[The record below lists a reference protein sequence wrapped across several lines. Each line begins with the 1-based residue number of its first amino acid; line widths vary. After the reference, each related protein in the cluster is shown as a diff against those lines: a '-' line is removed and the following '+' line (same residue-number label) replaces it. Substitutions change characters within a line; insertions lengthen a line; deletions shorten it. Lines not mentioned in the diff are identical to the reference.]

1 MLLPTTLPRYVF
13 GQALWATLVAAVG
26 LLALVWLLQSLR
38 FLDFLVNKGLG
49 LGVFLEI
56 TSLLIPRLLI
66 IILPLAIL
74 AGAIYSCRK
83 LQDDH
88 ETTAMLASG
97 LRPYVAIAPLLGVGG
112 VMSAALL
119 AIMLWLQPVA
129 TTAFKDL
136 QNNLRMKQG
145 QLLLETGTFNPLG
158 DDLMVYLKERL
169 TPTSFAQL
177 LVHDTRDP
185 TRPITWYAKQG
196 ELRTNPATGVPELLL
211 QQGLRQE
218 AGPRE
223 VTMLEFS
230 SYNLSLASQL
240 TQTMAGPREPE
251 VEEFQWQH
259 LWAAAVQPGVAPK
272 RAMRLKAEAAHRLG
286 WPLLPL
292 PLVLVA
298 VAGLLHPPKRKQGSL
313 RGVLLAGG
321 AGVMIVG
328 AQFGILTQAQGG
340 AAWALGG
347 LVVWPP
353 LASVLAL
360 MWFQQAARP

>member
-13 GQALWATLVAAVG
+13 GQALFATLVAAVG

-56 TSLLIPRLLI
+56 TSLLIPRLLV
-66 IILPLAIL
+66 IILPLAML
-74 AGAIYSCRK
+74 AGAIYTCRK

-88 ETTAMLASG
+88 ETTALLAGG
-97 LRPYVAIAPLLGVGG
+97 LRPYIAIAPLLGVGVLVG
-112 VMSAALL
+112 AALL
-119 AIMLWLQPVA
+119 TIMLWLQPA
-129 TTAFKDL
+129 TTTAFKDL
-136 QNNLRMKQG
+136 QNNLRLKQG

-158 DDLMVYLKERL
+158 DDLMVYVKERL

-196 ELRTNPATGVPELLL
+196 ELRTNPTTQAPELLL

-240 TQTMAGPREPE
+240 TQAMAGPREPE
-251 VEEFQWQH
+251 VEEFKWQN
-259 LWAAAVQPGVAPK
+259 LWAAASQPGISAK

-286 WPLLPL
+286 WPVLPV

-313 RGVLLAGG
+313 HGVLLAAV
-321 AGVMIVG
+321 AGIGIVG
-328 AQFGILTQAQGG
+328 AQFGILTQAQSG
-340 AAWALGG
+340 AAWALAG
-347 LVVWPP
+347 LLSWP
-353 LASVLAL
+353 VLAAVFAL
-360 MWFQQAARP
+360 VWFQRASRP